1 MQIIKFY
8 YLYDSYEITW
18 DEISSKG
25 WRSIYVSINSLY
37 YQLHIYDIVR
47 LQQDY
52 ESEFQR
58 VGFYHIDPN
67 LILVEEVVVAY
78 IKPTIKALYDCRYFE
93 DIKPILLDD
102 DILQQL
108 VEF

>member
-1 MQIIKFY
+1 M
-8 YLYDSYEITW
+8 
-18 DEISSKG
+18 
-25 WRSIYVSINSLY
+25 
-37 YQLHIYDIVR
+37 
-47 LQQDY
+47 
-52 ESEFQR
+52 
-58 VGFYHIDPN
+58 VGFYHIAPN